1 MFTEERVV
9 LAHVHHGAQAA
20 DVSARPPGLSAQ
32 VPSAAG
38 HVASDFPGAAS
49 KREVRSAINY
59 SA

>member
-1 MFTEERVV
+1 M
-9 LAHVHHGAQAA
+9 AHVHHCAQAA
-20 DVSARPPGLSAQ
+20 DVSATPPGLPAQ

-38 HVASDFPGAAS
+38 HVTSDFPEAAS

>member
-1 MFTEERVV
+1 M
-9 LAHVHHGAQAA
+9 AHAHHGAQAA

-38 HVASDFPGAAS
+38 HVASDFPGTAS

-59 SA
+59 LA